1 MIRSL
6 FFVALVFAS
15 VNVVQ
20 AEHPFYA
27 GYRWTSNPSIHSV
40 PDNQIQYPA
49 VVIQDMRVQE
59 LHFGSTPMPIMYHT
73 VHVII
78 HVNDDAG
85 IEKYNKVYLPLYGSR
100 ILQSLSV
107 RSIAPDNKVTV
118 FNQANLK
125 ELKNVEGY
133 GNFKIFAI
141 EGLVKGGEL
150 EYVYTIQ
157 TSAQTLGSETF
168 QREIPVKEAVFQ
180 LIYPERFEFSTKS
193 YNGFNIGDEV
203 GYDAKRMNIHASHFD
218 IPALPEEAYS
228 SYRDNLMRIDY
239 CLSKT
244 SGNSGGGVSWGSL
257 FKNILNNSLDAKGQ
271 GRLSKL
277 IEEIGVEGLTSE
289 EQVTKIEKYIKTH
302 FTIKESHEE
311 SYENIKDI
319 LSTRVANDRGILKVY
334 VGIFGQ
340 LSIHSQIVFACERS
354 RGSFDVSF
362 PSTQYIRQQ
371 LFYFPDLKAYLV
383 PDNSSL
389 RLGAAPESIAESNAC
404 FISYYVDG
412 SSIVYVSSLFKSIES
427 LPDTMND
434 LGVNALIQFDPS
446 LKSLQVEQEN
456 RWQGYRAAELRGYYI
471 TRDQQ
476 AEKDDFFNTVTLSGI
491 ENYKVVSRKI
501 EGENVNLSGDPEQ
514 YLRVNT
520 KYTVS
525 SLFEKAGDDYLLS
538 ACKVIGKQSEL
549 YQEGGERF
557 TDVVFHGISSY
568 KHTIT
573 VKIPEGYTC
582 SGLEALK
589 IHNEVIDNG
598 VRVMYFDSDYILN
611 GDTLTIT
618 AVEVYKKLMLPKSA
632 YESFRK
638 VINSASDFSK
648 VTIVFRPKQS

>member
-6 FFVALVFAS
+6 FLVALVFAS
-15 VNVVQ
+15 VNIAQ
-20 AEHPFYA
+20 AEHPFHA
-27 GYRWTSNPSIHSV
+27 GYRWISNPMIHAV
-40 PDNQIQYPA
+40 PDKQSQFPA

-59 LHFGSTPMPIMYHT
+59 LHFGSAPMPIMYHT

-100 ILQSLSV
+100 VLESLSV
-107 RSIAPDNKVTV
+107 RSITPDNKVTV

-157 TSAQTLGSETF
+157 TNAQTLGSETF
-168 QREIPVKEAVFQ
+168 QREIPVKEASFQ

-193 YNGFNIGDEV
+193 YNGFNVANEV
-203 GYDAKRMNIHASHFD
+203 GYDAKRMNIRASHFD
-218 IPALPEEAYS
+218 LPALPEEAYS
-228 SYRDNLMRIDY
+228 SYQSNLMRIDY
-239 CLSKT
+239 CLSK
-244 SGNSGGGVSWGSL
+244 NSDNGGVTWGSL
-257 FKNILNNSLDAKGQ
+257 FRNILNNSLDAKGQ

-277 IEEIGVEGLTSE
+277 IEEVGLEGLTSG

-302 FTIKESHEE
+302 FTVKDSHEE

-319 LSTRVANDRGILKVY
+319 LNTRVANDRGIFKVY

-340 LSIHSQIVFACERS
+340 LTINNQIVFACERS
-354 RGSFDVSF
+354 RGAFDKSF

-412 SSIVYVSSLFKSIES
+412 SSIVYASSLFKPIES
-427 LPDTMND
+427 LPDTVND
-434 LGVNALIQFDPS
+434 LGVNAVIEFDPS
-446 LKSLQVEQEN
+446 LKSLHVEQEN
-456 RWQGYRAAELRGYYI
+456 RWQGYRAAELRGYYA

-476 AEKDDFFNTVTLSGI
+476 AEKDDFFNAVTLSGM
-491 ENYKVVSRKI
+491 ENYKIISRKV
-501 EGENVNLSGDPEQ
+501 EGEDVNLSGDPRQ
-514 YLRVNT
+514 YMRVNT
-520 KYTVS
+520 KYTIS

-557 TDVVFHGISSY
+557 TDIVFHGITNY
-568 KHTIT
+568 KHTIK
-573 VKIPEGYTC
+573 VKIPAGYTC

-589 IHNEVIDNG
+589 IHNEVTDNG
-598 VRVMYFDSDYILN
+598 ERVMYFDSDYTLN
-611 GDTLTIT
+611 DNVLTIT
-618 AVEVYKKLMLPKSA
+618 AVEVYKKLTLPKTA

-638 VINSASDFSK
+638 MINSASDFSK